1 MTVALRVEQLTVAF
15 GGLKAL
21 DKTSLTFEQGQ
32 ICGLIGPNG
41 SGKSTLVNT
50 VSGQIRPSAGTI
62 RLQNTEIGALRSD
75 QIVRMGLARTYQ
87 IPRVPPQL
95 TVQEVIRVPLH
106 FVGRAQHL
114 LGTLHDERSIARFCA
129 LDAVFDRR
137 CGELTVPDLRRLEVA
152 RALACGPAVLLL
164 DEVMA
169 GLSRQDAAVMTD
181 VIRRVH
187 EAGVTIIIIEHVM
200 SVISALCQHVLVLN
214 QGALLASGEARD
226 VLSDPIVREAY
237 LGKGFKL

>member
-1 MTVALRVEQLTVAF
+1 MR
-15 GGLKAL
+15 G
-21 DKTSLTFEQGQ
+21 
-32 ICGLIGPNG
+32 
-41 SGKSTLVNT
+41 
-50 VSGQIRPSAGTI
+50 
-62 RLQNTEIGALRSD
+62 D

-95 TVQEVIRVPLH
+95 TVREVIRVPLH
-106 FVGRAQHL
+106 FVDRSQHL
-114 LGTLHDERSIARFCA
+114 PENLHDERAIARFCA
-129 LDAVFDRR
+129 LEAVFDRR

-152 RALACGPAVLLL
+152 RALACGPTVLLL

-169 GLSRQDAAVMTD
+169 GLSRQDAATMTD

-187 EAGVTIIIIEHVM
+187 AAGVTIIIIEHVM

-214 QGALLASGEARD
+214 QGTLLASGAARE

-237 LGKGFKL
+237 LGKGFRP